1 MRVTIVTEWG
11 ESLPSYELRRDQPL
25 DRQIDLICQ
34 QVKASGNK
42 EKYALFVESTLQ
54 YVTEAVRAQYLLQ
67 ILLLVYQRWCF
78 LLQHLA
84 DMDWVLPEGASIC
97 LKLRP
102 DIMAET
108 AVQSLN
114 TGDAEAKRKV
124 LTMMKGCI
132 GVCL

>member
-54 YVTEAVRAQYLLQ
+54 YVTESVRAQYLLQ
-67 ILLLVYQRWCF
+67 ILLLVYN
-78 LLQHLA
+78 LLSSSAFSGYGL
-84 DMDWVLPEGASIC
+84 GATRRSIN
-97 LKLRP
+97 LFK
-102 DIMAET
+102 IT
-108 AVQSLN
+108 A
-114 TGDAEAKRKV
+114 RYH
-124 LTMMKGCI
+124 C
-132 GVCL
+132 